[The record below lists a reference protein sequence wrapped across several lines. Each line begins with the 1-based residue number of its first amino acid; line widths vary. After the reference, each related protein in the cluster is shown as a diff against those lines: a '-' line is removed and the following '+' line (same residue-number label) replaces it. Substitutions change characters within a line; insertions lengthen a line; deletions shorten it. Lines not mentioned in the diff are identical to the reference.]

1 MCNIPVSERL
11 NWPGFMIW
19 RKQKHKL
26 TARHPNLTHSLKKK
40 EKKRVHLGE
49 TEFSIQV
56 ITDASILLS
65 TWSKQKLFSIFW
77 SYIGI
82 RIHLVTRIP
91 VASPTSLDSEQV
103 RLLVPPS
110 DKILHLVPPSDI
122 LKLDSE
128 TRTSLL
134 LPHQCSFSH
143 FCAGIKYMVYI

>member
-40 EKKRVHLGE
+40 EKKSSPWWNWIFHPSHNWCQYSFEHL
-49 TEFSIQV
+49 
-56 ITDASILLS
+56 
-65 TWSKQKLFSIFW
+65 KQTKIIFNFLELHRK
-77 SYIGI
+77 I

-143 FCAGIKYMVYI
+143 FYAGIKYMV